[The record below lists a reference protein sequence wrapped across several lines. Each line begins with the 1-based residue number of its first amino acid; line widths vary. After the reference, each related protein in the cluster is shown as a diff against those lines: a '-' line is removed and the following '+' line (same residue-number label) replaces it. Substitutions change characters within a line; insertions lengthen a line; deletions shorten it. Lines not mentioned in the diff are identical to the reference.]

1 MSETGYLILSIVI
14 IISLIAIFFVTYV
27 LNHKTKVPKCD
38 KSDLDNIDLENIE
51 LEKCMGCHNVLCS
64 LKKQIS
70 QNLNEDKKEE
80 NN

>member
-38 KSDLDNIDLENIE
+38 KSDLDNIDLE
-51 LEKCMGCHNVLCS
+51 KCMGCHNVLCS

>member
-14 IISLIAIFFVTYV
+14 IISLIAIFFVTYI
-27 LNHKTKVPKCD
+27 LNHKTKVPKC
-38 KSDLDNIDLENIE
+38 DNIDLENIE

>member
-38 KSDLDNIDLENIE
+38 NIDLQNIE